1 MVEEIFCP
9 SCKCILRA
17 SSDDKPLCLE
27 IVCDGGA
34 EEDVGKVVLIV
45 QDGSQIRCMY
55 DREILRLPNS
65 DTENALPTV
74 LQIVLVEVDSA
85 SHYLHL
91 SVNALIKVI

>member
-1 MVEEIFCP
+1 
-9 SCKCILRA
+9 
-17 SSDDKPLCLE
+17 
-27 IVCDGGA
+27 
-34 EEDVGKVVLIV
+34 
-45 QDGSQIRCMY
+45 MY